1 MSGRRHRPAL
11 AHDDRERWPWSWW
24 ARKSV
29 RRIAYGVA
37 LLLAVVGYGVIGY
50 VAQGWSLLDAVY
62 MVAIT
67 ISTVGYGEVEPLDT
81 LGERVHTIALIG
93 LGTVAVGYTLAS
105 LLAFITE
112 GEIAELLGQQRVRR
126 RIDDM
131 MAHTVVAGLGRMGT
145 LVCQELAAAGVPF
158 VVVERSQER
167 IGEFD
172 RNEWLHVDGDA
183 TEESVLLSA
192 GLDRARAL
200 VTTLPD
206 DASNVYI
213 TLTARQLAPDLI
225 IIARAE
231 QPSTHK
237 KLRQAGAN
245 HVVVPASI
253 GAHRIASLLANP
265 TAVEFAELVTQRT
278 QLAIELDEVPV
289 RPGGPL
295 VGQSLRDAD
304 IGRRTGVMVIA
315 IKRVDGRLEFPPSGD
330 EVFQAG
336 DAVVLL
342 GRREHLAGFRD
353 AFCPD
358 PVV

>member
-1 MSGRRHRPAL
+1 
-11 AHDDRERWPWSWW
+11 
-24 ARKSV
+24 
-29 RRIAYGVA
+29 
-37 LLLAVVGYGVIGY
+37 
-50 VAQGWSLLDAVY
+50 
-62 MVAIT
+62 
-67 ISTVGYGEVEPLDT
+67 
-81 LGERVHTIALIG
+81 
-93 LGTVAVGYTLAS
+93 VAVGYTLAS

-126 RIDDM
+126 RIDDLT
-131 MAHTVVAGLGRMGT
+131 AHTVVAGLGRMGS
-145 LVCQELAAAGVPF
+145 LVCQELAAAGEPF
-158 VVVERSQER
+158 VVVERARER
-167 IGEFD
+167 AVEFE

-206 DASNVYI
+206 DASNVFI
-213 TLTARQLAPDLI
+213 TLTARQLAPRLI

-265 TAVEFAELVTQRT
+265 SAVEFAELVTQRA

-289 RPGGPL
+289 RPGGLL

-315 IKRVDGRLEFPPSGD
+315 IKRLDGRLEFPPRGD
-330 EVFQAG
+330 EALEAG
-336 DAVVLL
+336 DTVVLL
-342 GRREHLAGFRD
+342 GRREHLVGFRD

-358 PVV
+358 QDRA